1 MKLWGSE
8 IQIGN
13 IYKALYEVQYRYNLK
28 TSEMIEGYTKN
39 LENRANGCVINVFRK
54 PLEEFKENG
63 KMTTQILQS
72 YNIEFNPNWEM
83 FNQTHVSFFQ
93 TLEKLYFQ
101 FIKMADSGDLS
112 QEIYDKTF
120 SSTMAKLTAPKYG
133 VTEGIITSIPSNYY
147 MYMGNVKR
155 EYLKK
160 EQQAH
165 DIAQRAVANWQN
177 QYFKEAEERDIEIFV
192 KHFFPMLVQAIS
204 VYFSVAFEF
213 VLEGLELSINDYND
227 VFNKDASE
235 KLLEEPLSK
244 EKIINSLKLFP
255 YNGKVWLL
263 CVKNGYFDKEF
274 MEYCRECDSDVF
286 RESIKEEI
294 IKELK
299 DIAHKDALYNR
310 NVINDKSLL
319 IIDAAK
325 KYYTFMEKNLKDS
338 ISWKAILTEVYKSQ
352 LDAAYDK
359 FRELINKYRNVYGVV
374 KRIGEKDAEK
384 ELHEAVIDADWDSI
398 YNLAQTLGDISTL
411 ELFEGCTVEEWKIKQ
426 INKIDDQIL
435 LAEKQIEQERIF
447 LKNQEKQRKELEE
460 KRTQL
465 EKERMDLL
473 EEYNAIGFALFGE
486 KVKKKKA
493 LQVRMDRLSEMI
505 RKMYN

>member
-1 MKLWGSE
+1 M
-8 IQIGN
+8 
-13 IYKALYEVQYRYNLK
+13 
-28 TSEMIEGYTKN
+28 
-39 LENRANGCVINVFRK
+39 
-54 PLEEFKENG
+54 
-63 KMTTQILQS
+63 
-72 YNIEFNPNWEM
+72 
-83 FNQTHVSFFQ
+83 
-93 TLEKLYFQ
+93 
-101 FIKMADSGDLS
+101 
-112 QEIYDKTF
+112 
-120 SSTMAKLTAPKYG
+120 
-133 VTEGIITSIPSNYY
+133 
-147 MYMGNVKR
+147 
-155 EYLKK
+155 
-160 EQQAH
+160 
-165 DIAQRAVANWQN
+165 
-177 QYFKEAEERDIEIFV
+177 
-192 KHFFPMLVQAIS
+192 
-204 VYFSVAFEF
+204 
-213 VLEGLELSINDYND
+213 
-227 VFNKDASE
+227 
-235 KLLEEPLSK
+235 
-244 EKIINSLKLFP
+244 
-255 YNGKVWLL
+255 WLL

-460 KRTQL
+460 
-465 EKERMDLL
+465 
-473 EEYNAIGFALFGE
+473 NA
-486 KVKKKKA
+486 
-493 LQVRMDRLSEMI
+493 LS
-505 RKMYN
+505 